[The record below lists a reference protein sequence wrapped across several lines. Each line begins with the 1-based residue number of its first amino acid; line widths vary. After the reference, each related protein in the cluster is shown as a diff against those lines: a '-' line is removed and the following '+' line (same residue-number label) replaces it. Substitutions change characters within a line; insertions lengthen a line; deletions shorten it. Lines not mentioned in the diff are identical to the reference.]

1 MSSRHLARSIVMQT
15 LFEWDFNG
23 CDDKKIDT
31 ILDLNLEEFAP
42 GEEDVIFT
50 RILTKN
56 ILKKRK
62 AIDGILEKA
71 APEWP
76 IERISLVDRNV
87 LRIGLFELLFAD
99 RGEVPPKVAI
109 NEAIELAKT
118 FSGDTGG
125 RFVNGV
131 LGAVYR
137 ELGEPGKDEIAKK
150 RAKKNAPVDIARLPL
165 ERLGGAVVY
174 AKKDGK
180 IYLAFVHDIFAHWT
194 LSKGKLE
201 VGESEEEG
209 MKREI
214 REEIGVT
221 IVVKCKIGENEYIA
235 SDPERG
241 KIRKHVSYFLGETKY
256 QKLTLGSSGGLDD
269 ARWFSLKEVPELSLY
284 DDVIPIVTKG
294 IKMIPK

>member
-31 ILDLNLEEFAP
+31 IIEQNLEEFAP
-42 GEEDVIFT
+42 GEGDILFT
-50 RILTKN
+50 KNLVKN

-62 AIDGILEKA
+62 AIDAIVEKA

-76 IERISLVDRNV
+76 LEKISIVDRNV

-137 ELGEPGKDEIAKK
+137 ELGEPGKDEVAKK
-150 RAKKNAPVDIARLPL
+150 KAKKNAPADITKLPI

-174 AKKDGK
+174 ARKDGK

-201 VGESEEEG
+201 EGENEEEG

-214 REEIGVT
+214 REELGVD
-221 IVVKCKIGENEYIA
+221 IVVKGRIGENEYIA

-241 KIRKHVSYFLGETKY
+241 KIRKHVTYFLGETKY
-256 QKLTLGSSGGLDD
+256 QKLTLGSSGGLQD
-269 ARWFSLKEVPELSLY
+269 ARWFGLEEVPELPMY
-284 DDVIPIVTKG
+284 DDVIPLVTKG